1 MLVQAVL
8 QWSQRYASLQL
19 DAMHAARLQMV
30 LEQAAPRFER
40 MELQLPRDDSASRG
54 RTESDTGSHLTT
66 QAARRVE

>member
-19 DAMHAARLQMV
+19 DAMHAARLQMI

-40 MELQLPRDDSASRG
+40 MEL
-54 RTESDTGSHLTT
+54 
-66 QAARRVE
+66 